1 MPIPNYAYPKKWG
14 YFLCRG
20 LSRRHSLSQS
30 SLWSIWVTVL
40 LLQVPSLQH
49 EHHISPV
56 MDGHYSVFSVSPCV
70 PHGFSQQSYSTF
82 ILACMQHR
90 GNLSLCSGPF
100 ASGRQLLLITWCKIF
115 DGSSR
120 FLVLLL
126 KVSVLAR
133 LVPEPHDQG
142 FLSFP
147 VSHSVT
153 GNFCL
158 FFSAG

>member
-1 MPIPNYAYPKKWG
+1 
-14 YFLCRG
+14 
-20 LSRRHSLSQS
+20 
-30 SLWSIWVTVL
+30 
-40 LLQVPSLQH
+40 
-49 EHHISPV
+49 
-56 MDGHYSVFSVSPCV
+56 
-70 PHGFSQQSYSTF
+70 
-82 ILACMQHR
+82 MQHR

-133 LVPEPHDQG
+133 LVPEPHNQG

-158 FFSAG
+158 FFSAGWLLLYPHGAQTLPCIGGGVLGVNEVPAFLTAAAASSPLFYNSAKSWALFSICQWKKKNRHEFFVSVF